1 MSKKNESVFRTDDYP
16 EQKESLTSAEDI
28 LAYLDSALVIQKE
41 KRGDSHL
48 DLAGTYTNFVNVFMS
63 QGRYDDAIAYS
74 TKALDILVKHEGEG
88 DAAAGNAWNQ
98 MAIAHINKNNYA
110 DALMCF
116 EKLLPI
122 QVP

>member
-16 EQKESLTSAEDI
+16 EQKESLKSAEDI

-41 KRGDSHL
+41 KRGDGHL

-74 TKALDILVKHEGEG
+74 TKALDILVKHKGEG